1 MSEFSAIL
9 EALNDAQPT
18 QWPTQSQ
25 WPTQPPDKQE
35 PDPPFWTTPAASGG
49 DGLHRALCN
58 PGSQDRRMFVKEEG
72 ARSFRDFRDVWLGE
86 RHTTTYRK
94 IDVAKAVRHGS
105 FAAADGTRKPTRTLV
120 LTLSRTCDLVGEL
133 DLALGLGASIESVEV
148 EIGGQRV
155 DKVDFDETLLEALSA
170 VHGRLGGGG
179 GGTRFVP
186 LLLAPFHRG
195 NLLPLVAL
203 QHHPV
208 KVSIEFGAGEIP
220 DEDLERG
227 VELYG
232 DVYFLEAPMRRRLCD
247 EPISMGVAQC
257 QWGASER
264 SFAVKLC
271 CNHPVT
277 ALVFW
282 GFDRGAVTNVRL
294 VLDGSALYDGPLEA
308 LERAKE
314 ARLGPLAAC
323 VLFLTGASTPPWSDR
338 QASVNFSRIDCATLE
353 IASTQELGPDERVH
367 VRAVTLQPLRIAA
380 GMAGLEFSK

>member
-1 MSEFSAIL
+1 
-9 EALNDAQPT
+9 
-18 QWPTQSQ
+18 
-25 WPTQPPDKQE
+25 
-35 PDPPFWTTPAASGG
+35 
-49 DGLHRALCN
+49 
-58 PGSQDRRMFVKEEG
+58 MFVREEG

-105 FAAADGTRKPTRTLV
+105 FTAADGTRTATRTLV

-133 DLALGLGASIESVEV
+133 DLALGVGLGEGLRVESIEV

-170 VHGRLGGGG
+170 VHGRRPPQRIARGGGG

-208 KVSIEFGAGEIP
+208 TVSVHFGEGEIP

-232 DVYFLEAPMRRRLCD
+232 DVYFVEAPMRRRLCD

-282 GFDRGAVTNVRL
+282 GFDRDAVTNVRL
-294 VLDGSALYDGPLEA
+294 TLDGDTLYDGPLEP

-314 ARLGPLAAC
+314 TRLGPLAAC
-323 VLFLTGASTPPWSDR
+323 VLFLTGARPPWSDR
-338 QASVNFSRIDCATLE
+338 QATVNFSRIDDAVLE
-353 IASTQELGPDERVH
+353 IASTQRLGPDERVH